1 MELTGK
7 TALITG
13 ASRNIGRATA
23 LALADA
29 GADVAVH
36 AHRNA
41 TDIEETARLVREA
54 GRRALVVMGDVRDG
68 GQVRRLAKQVTD
80 ELGGVDVLVLN
91 AAVRT
96 ESPFLEMSYEHWRA
110 VIDLSLDGAFHL
122 TQALL
127 PGMLARG
134 WGRIITLGGMSAQRG
149 AANRAHVGA
158 AKGGLHG
165 FTHTLA
171 IELAR
176 TGVTVNMV
184 APGSIATVRA
194 TPEETR
200 EFAQRGGAGAPVGR
214 QGYAE
219 EIAAAIRYLASP
231 SAAYVTGQTINV
243 NGGVVLS

>member
-158 AKGGLHG
+158 AKGAHARDRAGPHRRHRQHGRARIDRHRPRHTRGDARVRPARRRRSAGRPPGLRG
-165 FTHTLA
+165 GDRGRDPLP
-171 IELAR
+171 R
-176 TGVTVNMV
+176 V
-184 APGSIATVRA
+184 
-194 TPEETR
+194 
-200 EFAQRGGAGAPVGR
+200 AQRRICNRPDD
-214 QGYAE
+214 
-219 EIAAAIRYLASP
+219 
-231 SAAYVTGQTINV
+231 
-243 NGGVVLS
+243 